1 MRLRNLFEN
10 IARTGKGNTAVVGW
24 GRGMGHKGHM
34 MLASSVITKAKEAG
48 GDPYFVVS
56 RTVGKDDPITPEEKL
71 AIYKKVFPQ
80 QGHIFQA
87 ASDEIPDLTR
97 VLSNL
102 NQQGYKNAV
111 VVVGEDQVKAF
122 QYLKNYNGKPDKA
135 GNVAFNFDNL
145 EIISRQETGDPSAG
159 EEGPRATPMRQVLM
173 DPSKSEQEQFAVW
186 RDAMNP
192 ELSDQEV
199 MDLMNKAK
207 ERMSAFAAPKKKAA
221 VGEEAAGVGVIASK
235 KQAKDPRYSMSLTRD
250 VRPGQ
255 VEKNLKAFGLAEGWP
270 SGLGRP
276 SAKPETVAK
285 RSEWQKTPLTSNTIV
300 IDGYTINFTPDALI
314 ISKGGK
320 VLWKKEG
327 NYSRPTNSTLVS
339 AKKLVT
345 GLSRQGQPD
354 EKQMF
359 GKVNPDEL
367 KSRKEHRKKWQQASN
382 LSHEKKISFQ
392 QAWSQLFGDDDVAEG
407 LNEFAPGSGGGESGR
422 WYTDDQMTDIVGDGW
437 WNDLDVSGNISKQEM
452 IREAQAWL
460 DDQGYSVQVL
470 NCRLNDD
477 DMDWF
482 IEGSFHNPGL
492 AKKNEAM
499 LPKSAF
505 AGSNKNKLGPAA
517 HLKGKMKRSARA
529 GDLVGD
535 AEESV
540 QKGIPI
546 SEDVERIITPL
557 VDNILAKYIK

>member
-145 EIISRQETGDPSAG
+145 EVISRQETGDPSAG

-255 VEKNLKAFGLAEGWP
+255 VEKNLKAFELAEGWP
-270 SGLGRP
+270 LGLGRP
-276 SAKPETVAK
+276 SAKPEALAK
-285 RSEWQKTPLTSNTIV
+285 RTAWQKTPLTSNKIV

-327 NYSRPTNSTLVS
+327 DYSQPTNSTLAG

-392 QAWSQLFGDDDVAEG
+392 QAWSQLFGDNDMAEG

-437 WNDLDVSGNISKQEM
+437 WNDLDVSGNISKQQM
-452 IREAQAWL
+452 IQQAQAWL
-460 DDQGYSVQVL
+460 DDQGYNVQVL
-470 NCRLNDD
+470 NAKLNDD
-477 DMDWF
+477 NMDWF
-482 IEGSFHNPGL
+482 IEGSFHNSGF

-505 AGSNKNKLGPAA
+505 AGSTKNKLGPAA